1 MHRPAPSVTLTG
13 LTGIPLIA
21 PGDDLAG
28 VIAAALAR
36 ADIDPQDGDILVVAQ
51 KIVSKA
57 ENRYRKLSS
66 ITPSERAKDFA
77 KTLKKD
83 ARHIQL
89 ILEESS
95 EVLRL
100 TGNALI
106 TVHRLGFVMANAGV
120 DQSNV
125 EQDGEGAVLLL
136 PADPDGSAETLK
148 AALDR
153 HFGVSLGVV
162 INDSFGRPWRMGV
175 VGVALGSAGLPALRS
190 LIGEPDLFGRALRMT
205 EQAAADEIAAAASL
219 IMGQAAEGLPVVHIR
234 GISFAATAQPAKA
247 LIRPKQQDVFR

>member
-1 MHRPAPSVTLTG
+1 MQASAPSLTLTG

-21 PGDDLAG
+21 PGDDLAA

-36 ADIDPQDGDILVVAQ
+36 AAITPQDGDILVLAQ

-57 ENRYRKLSS
+57 ESRYRKLSDV
-66 ITPSERAKDFA
+66 IPSERAKDFA
-77 KTLKKD
+77 KRLHKD

-89 ILEESS
+89 ILDESS
-95 EVLRL
+95 EVLRQ
-100 TGNALI
+100 TENALI
-106 TVHRLGFVMANAGV
+106 TVHKLGFVMANAGV

-136 PADPDGSAETLK
+136 PVDPDGSAEKLK
-148 AALDR
+148 AALDS
-153 HFGVSLGVV
+153 HYGVSLGIV

-175 VGVALGSAGLPALRS
+175 VGVALGAAGLPALRS
-190 LIGEPDLFGRALRMT
+190 LIGEPDLFGRALRVT

-219 IMGQAAEGLPVVHIR
+219 VMGQAAEGLPVIHIR
-234 GISFAATAQPAKA
+234 GVRFAAGVRPAKA
-247 LIRPKQQDVFR
+247 LIRPKEQDIFR

>member
-1 MHRPAPSVTLTG
+1 MHASEPSLTLTG

-21 PGDDLAG
+21 PGDDLTA
-28 VIAAALAR
+28 VITAALER
-36 ADIDPQDGDILVVAQ
+36 AAITPQDGDVLVLAQ

-57 ENRYRKLSS
+57 ENRYRKLCSV
-66 ITPSERAKDFA
+66 IPSERAKDFA
-77 KTLKKD
+77 KSLNKD

-89 ILEESS
+89 ILDESS
-95 EVLRL
+95 EVLRQ
-100 TGNALI
+100 TENALI

-136 PADPDGSAETLK
+136 PADPDGSAQKLK
-148 AALDR
+148 AALHR
-153 HFGVSLGVV
+153 HYGVSLGIV

-175 VGVALGSAGLPALRS
+175 VGVALGAAGLPALRS

-205 EQAAADEIAAAASL
+205 EHAAADEIAAAASL

-234 GISFAATAQPAKA
+234 GLRFAASERPAKA
-247 LIRPKQQDVFR
+247 LIRPKQQDIFR